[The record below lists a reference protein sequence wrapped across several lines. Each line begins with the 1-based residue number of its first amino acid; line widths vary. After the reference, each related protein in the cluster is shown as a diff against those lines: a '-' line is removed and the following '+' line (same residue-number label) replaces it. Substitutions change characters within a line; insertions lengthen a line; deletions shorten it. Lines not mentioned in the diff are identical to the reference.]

1 MINTQLDGSGK
12 IICAQTICLTTI
24 KTFMKMN
31 KNISS
36 PINKCMFKTWSPLCS
51 RTFWRWMGGGGG
63 FCYTDSRQLR
73 HRHHLLPRLIS
84 LKVWSPPSQFVPS
97 SRPPQS
103 TGPLPFYQIFSTNK
117 FPLNI
122 SHQIFVT
129 TNFPP
134 NVFHP
139 FAIKKIVN
147 NFLLKNSSKDFPK
160 FRYLH
165 SLLGLVPL
173 DFNMC

>member
-31 KNISS
+31 KNIFS

-73 HRHHLLPRLIS
+73 HRHHLLPLS
-84 LKVWSPPSQFVPS
+84 VLLKVWSPPSQFVPNSQLDPPSQLVPSPVNWCPPILPNIFHQQFSTEYFPPLFHQNVSIKNWPTNSAKMSLS
-97 SRPPQS
+97 SRS
-103 TGPLPFYQIFSTNK
+103 
-117 FPLNI
+117 NI
-122 SHQIFVT
+122 CTVYMF
-129 TNFPP
+129 
-134 NVFHP
+134 
-139 FAIKKIVN
+139 
-147 NFLLKNSSKDFPK
+147 
-160 FRYLH
+160 
-165 SLLGLVPL
+165 
-173 DFNMC
+173 

>member
-12 IICAQTICLTTI
+12 IICVPTICLATI
-24 KTFMKMN
+24 KTFIKMN

-73 HRHHLLPRLIS
+73 HRHHLLLLKKSGPLPVIS
-84 LKVWSPPSQFVPS
+84 SPTVKS
-97 SRPPQS
+97 SPQS

-122 SHQIFVT
+122 FHQQFSTVLQ
-129 TNFPP
+129 
-134 NVFHP
+134 
-139 FAIKKIVN
+139 K
-147 NFLLKNSSKDFPK
+147 FLEKCPKVQDQRHSSRSKTQFTSSS
-160 FRYLH
+160 FLY
-165 SLLGLVPL
+165 
-173 DFNMC
+173 NIC